1 VKLGHEVYV
10 SCEGGSPDP
19 KPEYKGVRLFYFPLK
34 PFYRI
39 VYETSYDI
47 YSLIKASRSCDC
59 VYMLGYGAG
68 FFFFIPRI
76 FRKKLLTNVDGI
88 EWKRDKYSRLE
99 KLILYW
105 SEKAAVRFADVVVA
119 DSMGIKG
126 YIDSAYGKKATFIAY
141 GANEPETVPWDASR
155 LETVKTAGKKFSR
168 LEPDDFYLVVARLEH
183 ANNIH
188 TIVEGF
194 GKAATGRKLVIVGDF
209 ASASYRKLVESV
221 VDANGLRDRVIF
233 TGGIYRNRLLDMLRQ
248 HNYAY
253 IHGHSAGGTNP
264 SLLEAMILRNLII
277 AHDNQ
282 FNREVGVDSLQY
294 FRDADELAAVID
306 GVEGD
311 YGNYRQL
318 KEKAHARVT
327 DHYSWDKIAREYDA
341 VFRSLPGAGE
351 KS

>member
-1 VKLGHEVYV
+1 
-10 SCEGGSPDP
+10 
-19 KPEYKGVRLFYFPLK
+19 
-34 PFYRI
+34 
-39 VYETSYDI
+39 
-47 YSLIKASRSCDC
+47 
-59 VYMLGYGAG
+59 MLGYGAG

-282 FNREVGVDSLQY
+282 FNREVGVDSLGY
-294 FRDADELAAVID
+294 FRDADELAAAINA
-306 GVEGD
+306 VEGD
-311 YGNYRQL
+311 FGNYRQL

-341 VFRSLPGAGE
+341 VFRSLPVAGE